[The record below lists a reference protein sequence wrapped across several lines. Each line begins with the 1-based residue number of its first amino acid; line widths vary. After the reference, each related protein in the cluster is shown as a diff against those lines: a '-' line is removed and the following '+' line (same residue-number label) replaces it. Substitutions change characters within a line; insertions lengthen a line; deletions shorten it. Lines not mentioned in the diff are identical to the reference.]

1 MELNFLNMLIAGLP
15 NLKFWKNNSGTE
27 ATTTTTTTNKVTDK
41 RSGGKCAAREVIQQQ
56 YRTLGPITFH
66 EVSVFILFCILIL
79 LWFFREPQFIPG
91 WGDFFK
97 TM

>member
-15 NLKFWKNNSGTE
+15 NLKFWKNNSDTE
-27 ATTTTTTTNKVTDK
+27 ATTTTKKVMDK
-41 RSGGKCAAREVIQQQ
+41 RSSGKCAARELIQQQ
-56 YRTLGPITFH
+56 YLTLGPITFH

>member
-1 MELNFLNMLIAGLP
+1 MHLLIAGLP
-15 NLKFWKNNSGTE
+15 NLKFWKTTSKAE
-27 ATTTTTTTNKVTDK
+27 ATATTITTTNKVSDK
-41 RSGGKCAAREVIQQQ
+41 RSSGKCAVREVIQQQ

-79 LWFFREPQFIPG
+79 LWFFREPQFITG

-97 TM
+97 TV

>member
-1 MELNFLNMLIAGLP
+1 MHLLIAGLP
-15 NLKFWKNNSGTE
+15 NLKFWKTNSMEE
-27 ATTTTTTTNKVTDK
+27 ATATTTTTTTTTNKVSDK
-41 RSGGKCAAREVIQQQ
+41 RSSGKCAVREVIQQQ

-79 LWFFREPQFIPG
+79 LWFFREPQFITG

-97 TM
+97 TV

>member
-27 ATTTTTTTNKVTDK
+27 ATTTTNKVTDK
-41 RSGGKCAAREVIQQQ
+41 RSSGKCAAREVIQQQ
-56 YRTLGPITFH
+56 YLTLGPITFH